1 MGKESIKS
9 RLTQLEEWLKTTKN
23 YKSKEA
29 RKNRALKNNR
39 QRSW

>member
-1 MGKESIKS
+1 MGKESTKA

-23 YKSKEA
+23 YKNKAA
-29 RKNRALKNNR
+29 RRNRAIKNNR